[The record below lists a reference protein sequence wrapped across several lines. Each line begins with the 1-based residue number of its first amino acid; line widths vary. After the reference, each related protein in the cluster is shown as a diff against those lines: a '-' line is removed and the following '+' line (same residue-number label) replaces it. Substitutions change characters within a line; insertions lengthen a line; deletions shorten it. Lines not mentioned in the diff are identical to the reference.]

1 MKKLLIPFLF
11 LLSSCSVNKYLSLEC
26 KDYDTEEKILT
37 LNVDLEGDKV
47 EAIFPNQNGKTI
59 FVKGEKYFNYY
70 DPEIDDFPKSEKLP
84 EKGFINIKLMDYQN
98 KDKPKGT
105 NYIYVNVDETKD
117 NWHFFQ
123 KYQKPKRDLRE
134 LVLHKT
140 AEYCLTLIL
149 QEPCSSLALRL
160 FYLRCRPHQNP
171 PHKGSVLLTFD
182 KSKWFL
188 IGSYEFLLQR

>member
-37 LNVDLEGDKV
+37 LNVYHEGDKV

-59 FVKGEKYFNYY
+59 YVKGEKYFNFY

-123 KYQKPKRDLRE
+123 IYRLNKYDPKHPNYDIEKYAEISEICWSTYCEYQGSLDKLLGGEVVQTGKCTRD
-134 LVLHKT
+134 
-140 AEYCLTLIL
+140 
-149 QEPCSSLALRL
+149 
-160 FYLRCRPHQNP
+160 N
-171 PHKGSVLLTFD
+171 
-182 KSKWFL
+182 
-188 IGSYEFLLQR
+188 YEHYKFNF

>member
-59 FVKGEKYFNYY
+59 FVKGEKYFNFY

-98 KDKPKGT
+98 KDEPKGT
-105 NYIYVNVDETKD
+105 NYIWVTVDETKE

-123 KYQKPKRDLRE
+123 RYMLNKYDPKHPNFDIE
-134 LVLHKT
+134 KYK
-140 AEYCLTLIL
+140 EIS
-149 QEPCSSLALRL
+149 EICSSS
-160 FYLRCRPHQNP
+160 YCEYQ
-171 PHKGSVLLTFD
+171 GSLDKLLDGEIIQTGKCSRD
-182 KSKWFL
+182 NYTVISGHSKLEIFN
-188 IGSYEFLLQR
+188 Y

>member
-59 FVKGEKYFNYY
+59 FVKGEKYFNFY

-105 NYIYVNVDETKD
+105 NYIYVNVDEAKD

-123 KYQKPKRDLRE
+123 NYRLNKYDPKHPDFDIE
-134 LVLHKT
+134 KY
-140 AEYCLTLIL
+140 EEII
-149 QEPCSSLALRL
+149 EICSSS
-160 FYLRCRPHQNP
+160 YCEYQ
-171 PHKGSVLLTFD
+171 GSLDKLLDGEIIQTGKCTRD
-182 KSKWFL
+182 N
-188 IGSYEFLLQR
+188 YEEYKLNFSLTKTYHFE